1 MGECVLIPIGDSAH
15 MRLERLY
22 AGLRASDGIVAKA
35 LALSEVAQIA
45 KAEQRLREYVYKVW
59 SRLAAQAT
67 DKAAQLAS
75 QGKSAKQIAAAVD
88 AIMDRWAT
96 EVRSTYLKE
105 FEAIYKLARR
115 AGRKKA
121 LRRTSASL
129 QYDVPNYTEQSAPV
143 AKATYGVEPSFD
155 LADKAAMEA
164 LKDHQLFW
172 IGDHYE
178 TGVSSGVADTARKV
192 MVEAG
197 GNEVKAGKLMREKMA
212 KELAH
217 VATPKGFHGTDKQY
231 FEMLTANAATVAR
244 AHGQM
249 RSFMD
254 IGVSKYQ
261 IVNPGDE
268 RTCPVCKE
276 MDGRVFL
283 VKEGAGT
290 MHKELAAK
298 TPDDVRKAHPW
309 TSAKGL
315 KSVIGGKSGAAASSA
330 LSSAG
335 LNLPP
340 FHGRCRCTV
349 DIDDDI
355 GSFDDME
362 ELSPP
367 TPDEE
372 ATPVEV
378 NPFADL
384 PASRVTPSKYFN
396 QDTMA
401 KLLDHPQHWINASS
415 RTQEEIRTQL
425 NAIMVEYKLTLVDVE
440 KSKLYMGEL
449 KIRKLAKAYGTHCG
463 NTGEIVIT
471 PETLEDAQ
479 AFLVDVEKNHKKAK
493 AFETFVHEA
502 IHGTSPMGRST
513 YEYFGVPIEEATTEI
528 LARHIMKKKFGVL
541 ESDMYHKY
549 LAHGSYEDEIRAVR
563 ISISSAAK
571 AAIKKHIPDVDAL
584 DADEVNEL
592 FVDAAIRMRQ
602 QTETVEKSWQYMDH
616 FISKT
621 ELPERIYG
629 NLDKGARTAM
639 ADTFHKELSI
649 ELKKELRAK

>member
-1 MGECVLIPIGDSAH
+1 

-96 EVRSTYLKE
+96 EVRNTYLKE
-105 FEAIYKLARR
+105 FEAIYRLARR

-129 QYDVPNYTEQSAPV
+129 QYDVPNYTEQTAPV
-143 AKATYGVEPSFD
+143 AKATYGIEPSFD

-178 TGVSSGVADTARKV
+178 TGVSSGVADTAKKV

-197 GNEVKAGKLMREKMA
+197 GDEVKAGKLMREKMA

-315 KSVIGGKSGAAASSA
+315 KAVIGGKSGVAASSA

-367 TPDEE
+367 TSDEE
-372 ATPVEV
+372 AAPIEPTRVSIADRMAKATIDKLERMDVDSANVTSIAHMTDEDGNKLKAVLKYASGEDEGLRMGIKAGTYYKREVLTSELDAMLGGEQVVPATIVRKHTDGIGSLQYFEEAERTQYMGNRLHANAAKVANDPTARKMFLIDVVGGNSDRHYGNALWQEVEV
-378 NPFADL
+378 AGAKRIKTVAIDNGLLFSNRDEMSFMFPFYDDAYQDVLLKLDKDSIAMLRDL
-384 PASRVTPSKYFN
+384 DMKKYV
-396 QDTMA
+396 
-401 KLLDHPQHWINASS
+401 KLLHKNGIERDATLYSMRRIEALKSDPDI
-415 RTQEEIRTQL
+415 L
-425 NAIMVEYKLTLVDVE
+425 YKQYESGFGDSQ
-440 KSKLYMGEL
+440 KSAVTKFISHSVKRPDKLG
-449 KIRKLAKAYGTHCG
+449 I
-463 NTGEIVIT
+463 
-471 PETLEDAQ
+471 
-479 AFLVDVEKNHKKAK
+479 
-493 AFETFVHEA
+493 
-502 IHGTSPMGRST
+502 
-513 YEYFGVPIEEATTEI
+513 
-528 LARHIMKKKFGVL
+528 
-541 ESDMYHKY
+541 SD
-549 LAHGSYEDEIRAVR
+549 SEDE
-563 ISISSAAK
+563 
-571 AAIKKHIPDVDAL
+571 AL
-584 DADEVNEL
+584 
-592 FVDAAIRMRQ
+592 
-602 QTETVEKSWQYMDH
+602 EKIINSV
-616 FISKT
+616 
-621 ELPERIYG
+621 YG
-629 NLDKGARTAM
+629 
-639 ADTFHKELSI
+639 EP
-649 ELKKELRAK
+649 